1 MAAFS
6 NVGQGAVIYTM
17 VALRVLAWEMR
28 IELTAREIHTL
39 ILAVEHAKS
48 TVANGLQ
55 AERAIL
61 SQDANYLRYSSLEA
75 KLKGLKQSEAA

>member
-1 MAAFS
+1 M
-6 NVGQGAVIYTM
+6 IYTM
-17 VALRVLAWEMR
+17 VAIRVLAWQMR

-48 TVANGLQ
+48 TVAKGLQ
-55 AERAIL
+55 AEQAIL
-61 SQDANYLRYSSLEA
+61 SQDTNYLRYASLET